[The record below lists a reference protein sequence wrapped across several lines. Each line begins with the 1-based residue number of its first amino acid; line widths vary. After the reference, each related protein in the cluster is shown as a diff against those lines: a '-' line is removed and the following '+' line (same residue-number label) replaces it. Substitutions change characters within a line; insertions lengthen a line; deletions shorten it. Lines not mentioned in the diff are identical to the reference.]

1 MNNVAKAKTLKR
13 LRKLLTRTADEVK
26 CQRIVNLIEE
36 AEAGVEKPV
45 Q

>member
-1 MNNVAKAKTLKR
+1 MNKFVKAQNLKR
-13 LRKLLTRTADEVK
+13 LRKLLTRTADEAK

-36 AEAGVEKPV
+36 EEAEKPG